1 MANQIFYSDLDLMF
15 KIHPVKKD
23 LVLST
28 NEQAIVRSVKNL
40 ILTNHY
46 ERPFQSALGSN
57 VRKMLFGPS
66 TPLTAN
72 YIEKEIYNVLK
83 AQEPRITNLT
93 VNVSVLPD
101 EDTLRADIQFYLQ
114 NSTNPLKIEMLLERL
129 R

>member
-15 KIHPVKKD
+15 NIHPVKKD

-40 ILTNHY
+40 VLTNHY
-46 ERPFQSALGSN
+46 ERPFQSDIGSN
-57 VRKMLFGPS
+57 VRKMLFEPI

-72 YIEKEIYNVLK
+72 YVEKEIYNVLT
-83 AQEPRITNLT
+83 AHEPRITNLQ
-93 VNVSVLPD
+93 VDVVVMPD
-101 EDTLRADIQFYLQ
+101 ESSLKAIIQFYLQ
-114 NSTNPLKIEMLLERL
+114 NSTNLLKVDLLLERL